1 METAAGLRVFADAR
15 RDDVPRIVRELV
27 AAGEDVFGVHVRTST
42 LEDAYLAA
50 VGRAPR
56 GDA

>member
-1 METAAGLRVFADAR
+1 VETAAGARLFADAR
-15 RDDVPRIVRELV
+15 RGDVPRIVRELV
-27 AAGEDVFGVHVRTST
+27 AAGEDVFGVHVRHST

-50 VGRAPR
+50 VGRAPK